1 MRCLTQ
7 DNEIGLCADCL
18 AMVGW
23 WDEVMYPWLHILR
36 SRIDREPP
44 PHWIREG
51 K

>member
-1 MRCLTQ
+1 MPCQ
-7 DNEIGLCADCL
+7 LCDGPNGPLCPACE
-18 AMVGW
+18 A
-23 WDEVMYPWLHILR
+23 HILR